1 MDRQILFVLLVVLLI
16 PVSPVQ
22 ADGVEPYSVLIHLH
36 GEKTDQLKQ
45 LLRDVSTAD
54 AQGDRPLPSFALLE
68 AIARDDVRK
77 MKKVLRAESFYAA
90 SIEINLKDRDN
101 SPRLYFSVTT
111 GPPFL
116 IGSSTVNITGPPL
129 PDDLIH
135 PDEAEIL
142 LVPGSR
148 GTSTAILAAEDG
160 LLNYFRLRGYPAV
173 KAGEREVVVNY
184 ADQSVSVTYRIDPGP
199 RSVFA
204 RTIFSGLEDVREKFV
219 RRQIP
224 WLMGEI
230 YSPEQIQIFRNRLAR
245 TGLFTTLLISTEEA
259 GDFPAG
265 RPGPAAPL
273 RPVDVLVTLRERE
286 PHTVGLEAGYGTDIG
301 LGGAVSWEDRNIFG
315 HGELFRLRVF
325 GSQELYYAEGLLRV
339 PSFLHPDQSL
349 NLSVQPVYDHP
360 KAYDSDRLRIS
371 ALIRREFTGAL
382 VLSGGTALTID
393 RVTQFGS
400 RREFHLFSTPL
411 SVQLKVGGDQP
422 FNRAGALLLLQGE
435 PYFNLQDGRSFFKT
449 MVAGNFLFRLP
460 SVPFLTALAR
470 VTAGSIPEADLE
482 EIPADLR
489 FYAGGANSI
498 RGYSYQKVGPLAGK
512 DPIGG
517 LSLFTACL
525 ELNCQVI
532 GEFGVA
538 AFIDGGAAFAESRPR
553 FGDEIRWGAGG
564 GLRYFT
570 PIGPIGLDVGFPIDP
585 REIDSDF
592 QVYISIAQIY

>member
-1 MDRQILFVLLVVLLI
+1 MDRQILFVLLAVLLI

-22 ADGVEPYSVLIHLH
+22 ADRVEPYSVSIHLH
-36 GEKTDQLKQ
+36 GEKTDRLKQ
-45 LLRDVSTAD
+45 LLQDASTAD
-54 AQGDRPLPSFALLE
+54 AQRDSPPPSLALLE

-77 MKKVLRAESFYAA
+77 MKKILRAESFYAA
-90 SIEINLKDRDN
+90 TIKIDLKDQDS
-101 SPRLYFSVTT
+101 SPRLYFSVFT

-116 IGSSTVNITGPPL
+116 VRSSKVNITGPPL
-129 PDDLIH
+129 PEDIIH
-135 PDEAEIL
+135 PGEAEIL

-148 GTSTAILAAEDG
+148 GTSTAILAAETG
-160 LLNYFRLRGYPAV
+160 LLNYFRLRGYPAG
-173 KAGEREVVVNY
+173 KAGEREVVVDY
-184 ADQSVSVTYRIDPGP
+184 ADQSVSVTYQIDPGP

-204 RTIFSGLEDVREKFV
+204 RTIFVGLDDVREKFV

-259 GDFPAG
+259 GDFPVVHSDE
-265 RPGPAAPL
+265 AAPL
-273 RPVDVLVTLRERE
+273 RPLDVLVTLRERE
-286 PHTVGLEAGYGTDIG
+286 PHTVGLEAGYSTDIG
-301 LGGAVSWEDRNIFG
+301 FGGAVSWEDRNLFG

-325 GSQELYYAEGLLRV
+325 GSQKLYYAEGLLRI
-339 PSFLHPDQSL
+339 PTFLHPDQSL
-349 NLSVQPVYDHP
+349 SLSVQPVYDHP
-360 KAYDSDRLRIS
+360 KAYDSDRLRVS
-371 ALIRREFTGAL
+371 ALIRREFTDAL

-393 RVTQFGS
+393 RVTQLGK
-400 RREFHLFSTPL
+400 RREFNLFSIPL
-411 SVQLKVGGDQP
+411 SVQLKIGGDQP
-422 FNRAGALLLLQGE
+422 FNRAGALFLLQGE

-498 RGYSYQKVGPLAGK
+498 RGYSYQKVGPLVGK

-517 LSLFTACL
+517 LSLFTASL
-525 ELNCQVI
+525 ELNCRVI

-538 AFIDGGAAFAESRPR
+538 AFLDGGAAFSEHFPR
-553 FGDEIRWGAGG
+553 FGDEIRWGTGG

-570 PIGPIGLDVGFPIDP
+570 PIGPLGIDLGFPIDP
-585 REIDSDF
+585 RKFDSDF